1 MPDFNIDREGRSER
15 ERPIRPADDLG
26 ALGDREVPIAPV
38 GTSDVINKWLDG
50 EMAEPTNLRGDAA
63 RSVEFWRRLGEET
76 ERRRHMVTPAHLS
89 DRIMAALPPV
99 APHGSTMPWHR
110 KEVKLSAIALLGGAA
125 GLVAL
130 GALAARLF
138 G

>member
-1 MPDFNIDREGRSER
+1 MPNFNLDPEGRSER
-15 ERPIRPADDLG
+15 ERPIKPAADLG
-26 ALGDREVPIAPV
+26 AVGDVEVPLAPV
-38 GTSDVINKWLDG
+38 ASDVINKWLDG
-50 EMAEPTNLRGDAA
+50 EIAEPTNLRGDAA

-76 ERRRHMVTPAHLS
+76 ERRRHMVTPAHVA
-89 DRIMAALPPV
+89 DKIMAALPPV
-99 APHGSTMPWHR
+99 APNTSALPWHR

-130 GALAARLF
+130 GALAARLI

>member
-1 MPDFNIDREGRSER
+1 MPDFNLDPEGLSA
-15 ERPIRPADDLG
+15 PHSPKKPAADLG
-26 ALGDREVPIAPV
+26 ALGDIEVPIAPV
-38 GTSDVINKWLDG
+38 ASDVINKWLDG
-50 EMAEPTNLRGDAA
+50 EMPEPTNLRGDAA

-130 GALAARLF
+130 GAIVARMI